1 MRFGISNL
9 VFGQLTETTRE
20 AILGVSAIC
29 DFAPTVHYGSWENTP
44 DLLPA
49 HPYPAHATK
58 ICALQSLFFGV
69 QGASLLKDED
79 SFVKLVHHH
88 VRLVD
93 LAASAEVPFLIYGSP
108 GTRAGCIEGLT
119 EAGIHSRI
127 IQLADI
133 AASKGVKLCFEVNSP
148 KFGCEYLTTNAALL
162 ELLAVLAHPGLGLHL
177 DVGQILEEGIDVVPF
192 VKANLN
198 ALVHLHL
205 SASDFTCE
213 PERTP
218 LYTEV
223 LTVLRD
229 ADVDV
234 DVVLEIQKLG
244 DASEAQLIDIFQ
256 QLAAAS
262 AS

>member
-9 VFGQLTETTRE
+9 VFGQLAETTRD
-20 AILGVSAIC
+20 AILGYSTIC

-49 HPYPAHATK
+49 HPYPTHATK

-69 QGASLLKDED
+69 HGVSLLKDED
-79 SFVKLVHHH
+79 SFVKLVRHHE
-88 VRLVD
+88 RLVD
-93 LAASAEVPFLIYGSP
+93 LASNAEVRFLIYGSP
-108 GTRAGCIEGLT
+108 GTRSGRIASLSD
-119 EAGIHSRI
+119 AAIHARI
-127 IQLADI
+127 IQLANI
-133 AASKGVKLCFEVNSP
+133 AASKGIKLCFEVNSP

-162 ELLAVLAHPGLGLHL
+162 ELLDVLSHPGLGLHL
-177 DVGQILEEGIDVVPF
+177 DVGQMLEEGIDVVPF

-213 PERTP
+213 PDRIP
-218 LYTEV
+218 LYSEV
-223 LTVLRD
+223 LALLRETN
-229 ADVDV
+229 V

-244 DASEAQLIDIFQ
+244 EASEVQLIDMFQ

-262 AS
+262 AA

>member
-9 VFGQLTETTRE
+9 VFGQVAEATRD
-20 AILGVSAIC
+20 AILGVSVIC
-29 DFAPTVHYGSWENTP
+29 DFAPTVHFGSWENTP

-49 HPYPAHATK
+49 CPYPFNATK

-79 SFVKLVHHH
+79 SFVKLVRHHA
-88 VRLVD
+88 RLVD

-108 GTRAGCIEGLT
+108 GTRAGRIEGLA
-119 EAGIHSRI
+119 EADIHARI

-162 ELLAVLAHPGLGLHL
+162 ELLDVLAHPGLGLHL

-198 ALVHLHL
+198 ELVHLHL

-213 PERTP
+213 LERTQ

-223 LTVLRD
+223 LSVLRD
-229 ADVDV
+229 AEV

-244 DASEAQLIDIFQ
+244 EASEAQLIDVFQ

-262 AS
+262 AA